1 MALTSPGLQ
10 ITVTDESQY
19 VPGAVGTVPLVVLAT
34 AQDKIVNGAVA
45 SGTTKAT
52 AGVLQQFNSQRELV
66 SALGYPYFEQSA
78 AGTPVHGGERNEYG
92 LMAAYSA
99 MGLGNR
105 ILALRADINLDELAK
120 TAVRP
125 KGQVADGTYWLDTA
139 NTKWGVTEWD
149 AATGTFTSQALT
161 VITSATDT
169 IGSNPPTPLNSIGAV
184 GSYAVVASSVYNYIF
199 YKNYMNEWVEVGST
213 AWQLSYPTVTGSNA
227 NPTLGA
233 TGWIVNINTTAVTI
247 NGTALT
253 DIISAINNANIIGV
267 TAETDLAV
275 SGGALM
281 LYVTSASRSNGTV
294 ADGRT
299 YIEND
304 DNMNN
309 VLSAVGI
316 TAGYHN
322 SPALEFGSYTQIPSW
337 RSTDIQ
343 PRPSGSVFIKTSALG
358 AGASLAFKVYS
369 SSTAQFTAL
378 SASLYSDENAALY
391 GLDPTKG
398 GLGIAKGTLF
408 VQYDYFGDM
417 TATMRALVRTATGQT
432 KVIGSTPAGAFN
444 GADSFTLTTSVV
456 GSATPVTYTIGM
468 NGGTTKQNFVAQLL
482 AANIPNVTAGIE
494 INGSISITHTA
505 GGTISLMNVGGG
517 TAVTDAGFTGN
528 TTGARLAPDGAIVL
542 SNFAPLQYVPDSNQ
556 PYTPPVDGTLWYSG
570 NLEADIMINDIGGWK
585 GYRMVNSDARG
596 YDLTATDM
604 NGPIFSATKPATQTS
619 GDALVAGDLWIDTS
633 DLENYPKMYRY
644 SGTTFVSIDNTD
656 FVDQNGIVFAD
667 ARWDTDGTMDPV
679 VDALPAITDLLV
691 SNYKDLDCPDYRLY
705 ARGTL
710 LFNTRRSTFN
720 VKKYVSNLFTA
731 TNYPNASL
739 PAVAATWVS
748 ASGLADDASPYMGHR
763 AQRQMIVKAMQA
775 AITAS
780 TEIREERFTFTLIA
794 APGYPELADEMVS
807 LNNDRKNTAFVIGD
821 TPLSLPANGVDIV
834 NWSSGVKGSYGPG
847 LTTADP
853 YLGVFYPACITSDVS
868 GNEICMPA
876 SHMALRTFIRSDNL
890 SYQWFAPA
898 GTRRGLVDNATN
910 IGYLKTSGST
920 TVFVQNSINQGLR
933 DTMYENAVNPI
944 TNLPGVG
951 LTVFGQKT
959 RNGTASA
966 LDRINVARLVN
977 YIRTI
982 LAKSGNGFLFEPNDK
997 QTRDQFKAVISS
1009 AFNDIKAKRGIYDYL
1024 VVCDTSNNTPERVAR
1039 NELYLDIA
1047 IEPTKDVEFIYIPIR
1062 LKNPGDIAKLGT

>member
-19 VPGAVGTVPLVVLAT
+19 VPGAVGTVPLVIVAT
-34 AQDKIVNGAVA
+34 AQDKVVNGAVA
-45 SGTTKAT
+45 SGTTKAK
-52 AGVLQQFNSQRELV
+52 AGTLQQFNSQRELV

-105 ILALRADINLDELAK
+105 VLAIRADINLSELEK

-125 KGQVADGTYWLDTA
+125 KGTVADGTYWLDTV
-139 NTKWGVTEWD
+139 NTRWGITEWD
-149 AATGTFTSQALT
+149 APTGTFTTQT
-161 VITSATDT
+161 PTIITSANDT
-169 IGSNPPTPLNSIGAV
+169 IGTLPPTPLASIGTV
-184 GSYAVVASSVYNYIF
+184 GSYAVVASSVYNYTF
-199 YKNYMNEWVEVGST
+199 YKNAMNAWVLVGSED
-213 AWQLSYPTVTGSNA
+213 WQLSYPTVTGTNA
-227 NPTLGA
+227 SPTLGN
-233 TGWIVNINTTAVTI
+233 TGWIININTTPVTI
-247 NGTALT
+247 SGTTLA
-253 DIISAINNANIIGV
+253 DVISAINTAAITGV
-267 TAETDLAV
+267 TAETDAGV
-275 SGGALM
+275 HGGKLM
-281 LYVTSASRSNGTV
+281 LYVTSFSKSDGSV
-294 ADGRT
+294 ADGRM

-304 DNMNN
+304 DNLNN

-316 TAGYHN
+316 TTGYHN
-322 SPALEFGSYTQIPSW
+322 SPELTFGSYTQVPSW
-337 RSTDIQ
+337 RSTDLE

-358 AGASLAFKVYS
+358 AGASLAFKVYKS
-369 SSTAQFTAL
+369 ATGQFSAI
-378 SASLYSDENAALY
+378 SASLYADEYTALY

-398 GLGIAKGTLF
+398 GLGIAANTVF
-408 VQYDYFGDM
+408 VQYDWFDEM
-417 TATMRALVRTATGQT
+417 SATMRAMTRTKVGQT
-432 KVIGSTPAGAFN
+432 KVTGSTPAGAFS

-456 GSATPVTYTIGM
+456 GSSTPMTYTIDM
-468 NGGTTKQNFVAQLL
+468 NGGTTKQNLVAQIL

-494 INGSISITHTA
+494 VSGAISITHTN
-505 GGTISLMNVGGG
+505 GGTIVLKNIDAG
-517 TAVTDAGFTGN
+517 TAVTDAGFTSN
-528 TTGARLAPDGAIVL
+528 TTGARLAPDGSIVL
-542 SNFAPLQYVPDSNQ
+542 SNFTTLDYVPDSVQ
-556 PYTPPVDGTLWYSG
+556 PYTPPADGTLWYSG

-585 GYRMVNSDARG
+585 GYRMVTSDARG
-596 YDLTATDM
+596 YDLSATDIS
-604 NGPIFSATKPATQTS
+604 GPIFAATKPATQTS
-619 GDALVAGDLWIDTS
+619 GDPLAAGDLWIDTS

-644 SGTTFVSIDNTD
+644 TGTTFVSIDNTD

-679 VDALPAITDLLV
+679 VDSLPVIADLLE

-720 VKKYVSNLFTA
+720 VKQYVSNLFTA
-731 TNYPNASL
+731 TNYPNSGL
-739 PAVAATWVS
+739 PAVSAAWVT
-748 ASGLADDASPYMGHR
+748 ASGLAADASPFMGHR
-763 AQRQMIVKAMQA
+763 AQRQMIVKAMQS

-780 TEIREERFTFTLIA
+780 TEVREERFTFTLIA

-834 NWSSGVKGSYGPG
+834 NWSNGVSGSYGPG

-853 YLGVFYPACITSDVS
+853 YLGVFYPACISSDVQ

-898 GTRRGLVDNATN
+898 GTRRGLIDNATN
-910 IGYLKTSGST
+910 IGYLRTSGST

-959 RNGTASA
+959 RNGVASA

-997 QTRDQFKAVISS
+997 QTRDQFKSVISS
-1009 AFNDIKAKRGIYDYL
+1009 AFNDIKAKRGIYDYV
-1024 VVCDTSNNTPERVAR
+1024 VVCDTSNNTPDRIAR